1 MKNTISDSTII
12 DEGKIFEVEQQLLEA
27 MKKSDLETL
36 EHLLH
41 DDLLFVLPT
50 GVVITKNMD
59 LETYRSESIVFEEI
73 ESSIE
78 TMRIIDETAI
88 VTLFSKLKGKMND
101 QSFGGQF
108 RYIRVWKV
116 VEGSIKIIAGS
127 CISIP
132 IEE

>member
-108 RYIRVWKV
+108 RYIRVWKE
-116 VEGSIKIIAGS
+116 VEGNIKIIAGS